1 VLWAT
6 LNLIIGY
13 LLFRAGRITNSNRWT
28 VILFFVG
35 VLVMGVMLS
44 WSFTE
49 IHH

>member
-1 VLWAT
+1 VLWAM
-6 LNLIIGY
+6 LNMVIGY
-13 LLFRAGRITNSNRWT
+13 LLFRAGKISNSNKGT
-28 VILFFVG
+28 VILLFAG